1 MIQKPARYSFDSTKG
16 PSVNTASSPRLSM
29 TVAASGVREAAGE
42 NPVALGLEP
51 FVERADGRPP
61 VRAAGIALVIDHGNQ
76 VLHLKI
82 ISCGVKTAWFGG
94 QGLQAVAY
102 RGRPAG
108 R

>member
-1 MIQKPARYSFDSTKG
+1 
-16 PSVNTASSPRLSM
+16 M
-29 TVAASGVREAAGE
+29 TVAVSGAGEAAGE
-42 NPVALGLEP
+42 DPVALGLEP
-51 FVERADGRPP
+51 LVEHVDRGRPRP
-61 VRAAGIALVIDHGNQ
+61 GWRAGLVVDHGNQ